1 MMHSTPIKTPLSI
14 FLLVLL
20 TGLLCS
26 IVSAQQVMHAPNSEP
41 GIVGTIGFSDTAQGG
56 LKGLGNDDDSSYHTY
71 ILEVDEGVERLIVS
85 MSADDDLDLAVKHAE
100 PIGSY
105 GDDADWDLGDNSVA
119 NSATLR
125 IDNPS
130 AGKWYID
137 VINSLRSEDTVSYEL
152 TVE

>member
-1 MMHSTPIKTPLSI
+1 MMYSTPIKMSLRL
-14 FLLVLL
+14 FLVLL
-20 TGLLCS
+20 LAGLLCA
-26 IVSAQQVMHAPNSEP
+26 IANAQQVMHAPNTDP

-56 LKGLGNDDDSSYHTY
+56 LKGLGDDDDSSYHTY
-71 ILEVDEGVERLIVS
+71 IIEIDEGVESLVVS
-85 MSADDDLDLAVKHAE
+85 MSADDDLDLALKHAE
-100 PIGSY
+100 PIESY

-119 NSATLR
+119 SSATLR

-137 VINSLRSEDTVSYEL
+137 VINSLRSEATVSYEL